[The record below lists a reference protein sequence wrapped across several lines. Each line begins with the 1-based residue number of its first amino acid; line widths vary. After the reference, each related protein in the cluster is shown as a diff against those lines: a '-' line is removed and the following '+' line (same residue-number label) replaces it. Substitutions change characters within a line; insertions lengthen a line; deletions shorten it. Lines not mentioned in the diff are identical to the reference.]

1 MVEWMLRDV
10 ARAHDLRYVVL
21 RYFNVAGA
29 DPLGRTGQATPDAT
43 HLIKVA
49 CEAATGK
56 RREIEIFGTDY
67 DTPDGTCIRDFIH
80 VSDLARAHV
89 NALDYLRDHQE
100 SQTQNCGY
108 GRG

>member
-43 HLIKVA
+43 HRNKGA
-49 CEAATGK
+49 CEEETGK
-56 RREIEIFGTDY
+56 QRESEIFGPGH
-67 DTPDGTCIRDFIH
+67 DTPDGTVLRDFIH
-80 VSDLARAHV
+80 DSDVASARG
-89 NALDYLRDHQE
+89 NALDNFRAP
-100 SQTQNCGY
+100 TQPQQLHY
-108 GRG
+108 VE